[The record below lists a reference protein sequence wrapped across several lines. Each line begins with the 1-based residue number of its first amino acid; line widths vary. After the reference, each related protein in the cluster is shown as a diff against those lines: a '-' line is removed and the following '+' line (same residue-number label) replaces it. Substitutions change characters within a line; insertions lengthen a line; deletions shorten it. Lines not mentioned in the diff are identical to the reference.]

1 MFFSKANRV
10 GGIFIRNKTKCLSPN
25 PPPRPRP
32 CLSCASTAAS
42 ASRSR
47 WTTPM
52 WPLKAAKCS
61 GVEPHKPR
69 PKAKPQT
76 GENSEKCW
84 VPQKSKFGKL
94 WSPKLP
100 VNLRNIG
107 VLRCLE
113 VIQLAHV
120 AVGILWHSIED
131 ISATLPAKMT
141 SINLTYSSS
150 RKHIRLRLGHRIIW
164 KIPLTCCF
172 APHVSRWRPN
182 MAKLAN
188 MEKLRFK
195 LWDLQK
201 GKCHMSLSH

>member
-10 GGIFIRNKTKCLSPN
+10 GGDHIYKEQDQMLVQMFWYIVLKMSQSIIKLFHYIHFLTTIPCLSPN

-76 GENSEKCW
+76 GEKSEKCW

-94 WSPKLP
+94 WSPRSPKLP

-113 VIQLAHV
+113 VIQLAETHV
-120 AVGILWHSIED
+120 AVGILWHSIEN
-131 ISATLPAKMT
+131 ISAMLPAKMT
-141 SINLTYSSS
+141 SINYKSN
-150 RKHIRLRLGHRIIW
+150 I
-164 KIPLTCCF
+164 
-172 APHVSRWRPN
+172 
-182 MAKLAN
+182 
-188 MEKLRFK
+188 
-195 LWDLQK
+195 LQI
-201 GKCHMSLSH
+201 